1 MKSGG
6 QGLLNWL
13 CVRVAGQQGVQVS
26 ARPRGPR
33 GGESHVW
40 GVRCVIA
47 SLAPHFHGE
56 EALRKRSWVFN
67 KLCLF
72 KNAQSQLGP
81 APPSTPTCR
90 VVPAPQALRETLV
103 LWTSLCGSPFPGHL
117 LASSPQS
124 LPAQQY
130 PQLAPHYSFS
140 SPRPHL
146 GE

>member
-26 ARPRGPR
+26 ARPRRPR
-33 GGESHVW
+33 GESHV
-40 GVRCVIA
+40 GGAVRCVIA

-90 VVPAPQALRETLV
+90 VVPAPQALAGTLV
-103 LWTSLCGSPFPGHL
+103 LWTPLLWKALPWSPPCFLSSVLACATVSPAGPVLFL
-117 LASSPQS
+117 L
-124 LPAQQY
+124 
-130 PQLAPHYSFS
+130 
-140 SPRPHL
+140 
-146 GE
+146 